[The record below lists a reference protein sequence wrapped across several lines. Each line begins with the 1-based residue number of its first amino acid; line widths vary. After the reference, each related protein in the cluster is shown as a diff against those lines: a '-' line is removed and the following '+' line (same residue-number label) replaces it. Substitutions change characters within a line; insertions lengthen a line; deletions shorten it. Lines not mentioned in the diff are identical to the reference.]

1 MRLALFLLATLGLL
15 IAPLRPAAA
24 QRASPPARQRAPAPR
39 PPSPPLPPP
48 PAQPGAPE
56 PAQPRGQAPSIPT
69 GMTAAEAAA
78 PVPDTGVI
86 TKINVEGNRRV
97 EADAIRAALPVK
109 PGDTFDKRKLKDA
122 LLAVWKMG
130 YFNDVKIDVSAIP
143 PPGVGYQL
151 TVLVSEKPAV
161 HDIKLEGTEEL
172 SRDDLKDTFE
182 IKQFQILDAEAVRR
196 TAKKMQDK
204 YIEKGYFLA
213 EVSWRLDS
221 LPNNEVDVV
230 FVINEHAKVTV
241 KEIRFVG
248 NRAIGT
254 DELRG
259 AMITQ
264 EGSFWSFLSSAGTY
278 REDAFARDEYVLQG
292 LYYDRGYL
300 YVKFGKAAIELSP
313 DRRFIFI
320 TIPVEEGDPYDIGKI
335 DASGDLL
342 EPKEKLLAL
351 VETKPGARFSKTILQ
366 RDLQVLADVYKDKG
380 YAYANVTPD
389 TDVHSDNKIVDINFA
404 FQKGN
409 LVTIEKIEVV
419 GNNKTRDKVIRREMR
434 ISEGELYSGT
444 AIRLSKARITA
455 LGYFDSVEINTRR
468 GSADDKMTLEVTVK
482 EKLTGTFQLGFGFTG
497 GESFFGQAQLSQ
509 NNLLGYGHTAS
520 LSFQISS
527 LRQLFQLSYLDPYF
541 LDTAW
546 TASIDLYRSELVFTG
561 FDRRAIGG
569 ALTAGYEIFEDFRFF
584 GTYTLEG
591 VDVIPNGTTALQLR
605 NQFTAGR
612 TSSVRFSFNYDK
624 RDNRLF
630 PSNGH
635 LESASAE
642 FATSLL
648 GSQNLFQ
655 RYRLI
660 ERRYRPLFWG
670 LVAKM
675 NLSVGYIRST
685 DPLDRPI
692 SISEK
697 FFAGGINSIRGY
709 TLRSISPTLKILAS
723 KDPAAGVLDFAVGGN
738 KEFLTNW
745 EIEFPI
751 VESAGIRGVL
761 FYDAGNVFADNE
773 SFFHSN
779 QRPDANG
786 KGTLPLGLF
795 HSTGFGVRWFSP
807 LGPLRFEVGFPLTR
821 RPVDDPYLF
830 EFTIGNF
837 F

>member
-1 MRLALFLLATLGLL
+1 VPGQ
-15 IAPLRPAAA
+15 P
-24 QRASPPARQRAPAPR
+24 Q
-39 PPSPPLPPP
+39 
-48 PAQPGAPE
+48 PAQPTGS
-56 PAQPRGQAPSIPT
+56 AQPTGHAPDVPT
-69 GMTAAEAAA
+69 GMTPAEAAA
-78 PVPDTGVI
+78 QVPETGVI
-86 TKINVEGNRRV
+86 SKIEVQGNRRV
-97 EADAIRAALPVK
+97 ESDAIRAALPIK
-109 PGDTFDKRKLKDA
+109 PGDTFDKRKLKDT
-122 LLAVWKMG
+122 LLAIWKMG
-130 YFNDVKIDVSAIP
+130 YFNDVKLDVSAVR
-143 PPGVGYQL
+143 PPGTGYQL
-151 TVLVSEKPAV
+151 TVLVSEKPAI
-161 HDIKLEGTEEL
+161 HDIRLEGNEEL
-172 SRDDLKDTFE
+172 SREDLKDTFE
-182 IKQFQILDAEAVRR
+182 VKQFQILDAEGVRR
-196 TAKKMQDK
+196 TAKKMQEK
-204 YIEKGYFLA
+204 YVEKGYFLA
-213 EVSWRLDS
+213 EVSWRLDP

-248 NRAIGT
+248 NRAIST
-254 DELRG
+254 DELKG

-264 EGSFWSFLSSAGTY
+264 EGTFWSFLSSAGTY

-320 TIPVEEGDPYDIGKI
+320 TLPIEEGDPYDITKI
-335 DASGDLL
+335 DVTGDLL

-389 TDVHSDNKIVDINFA
+389 TDVHAETKTVDINFA

-409 LVTIEKIEVV
+409 LVTIEKIEVA

-434 ISEGELYSGT
+434 INEGDLYSGT
-444 AIRLSKARITA
+444 AIRFSKARVTA
-455 LGYFDSVEINTRR
+455 LGYFDSVEINSRR
-468 GSADDKMTLEVTVK
+468 GSADDKMVLEITVK

-509 NNLLGYGHTAS
+509 NNLFGYGHTAS

-546 TASIDLYRSELVFTG
+546 TASIDLYRSELLFTG
-561 FDRRAIGG
+561 FDRKAIGG
-569 ALTAGYEIFEDFRFF
+569 ALTAGYELFEDFRFF

-591 VDVIPNGTTALQLR
+591 VDVTPTGTSALQLR

-630 PSNGH
+630 PTNGH

-670 LVAKM
+670 LVAKV

-685 DPLDRPI
+685 DPLNRPI

-709 TLRSISPTLKILAS
+709 TLRSISPTKRILAS
-723 KDPAAGVLDFAVGGN
+723 REPDAGIIDFAVGGN
-738 KEFLTNW
+738 KELLTNW

-751 VESAGIRGVL
+751 VESAGIRGVV
-761 FYDAGNVFADNE
+761 FYDAGNVFSENE
-773 SFFHSN
+773 DFFHSN

-786 KGTLPLGLF
+786 RGTLPLGLF

-821 RPVDDPYLF
+821 RPIDDAYLF

>member
-1 MRLALFLLATLGLL
+1 MRLAFLLATLGLL
-15 IAPLRPAAA
+15 IAPLRPVAA
-24 QRASPPARQRAPAPR
+24 QGAGPR
-39 PPSPPLPPP
+39 PGRREPPP
-48 PAQPGAPE
+48 KPPPRPAQPSSQPRQPE
-56 PAQPRGQAPSIPT
+56 PAQPTGHAPDVPA

-78 PVPDTGVI
+78 AVPETGVI
-86 TKINVEGNRRV
+86 SKIEIQGNRRV
-97 EADAIRAALPVK
+97 ESDAIRAVIPLK

-122 LLAVWKMG
+122 LLAVWRMG
-130 YFNDVKIDVSAIP
+130 YFNDVKLDVSP
-143 PPGVGYQL
+143 VRTPGTGYQL
-151 TVLVSEKPAV
+151 TVLVSEKPAIR
-161 HDIKLEGTEEL
+161 DIRLEGNEEL

-182 IKQFQILDAEAVRR
+182 VKQFQILDAEAVRK
-196 TAKKMQDK
+196 TAKKMQEK
-204 YIEKGYFLA
+204 YVEKGYFLA
-213 EVSWRLDS
+213 EVTWRLDP

-230 FVINEHAKVTV
+230 FVMNEHAKVTV

-248 NRAIGT
+248 NRAIGL
-254 DELRG
+254 DELKG

-264 EGSFWSFLSSAGTY
+264 EGTFWSFLSSAGTY

-320 TIPVEEGDPYDIGKI
+320 TIPIEEGDPYDIGKI
-335 DASGDLL
+335 DVAGDLL
-342 EPKEKLLAL
+342 EPKDKLLSL
-351 VETKPGARFSKTILQ
+351 VETKRGARFSKTILQ
-366 RDLQVLADVYKDKG
+366 RDLQILADVYKDKG

-389 TDVHSDNKIVDINFA
+389 TDVHSENRTVDINFA

-434 ISEGELYSGT
+434 INEGDLYSGT
-444 AIRLSKARITA
+444 AIRMSKARITA

-468 GSADDKMTLEVTVK
+468 GSADDRMVLEITVK

-509 NNLLGYGHTAS
+509 NNLFGYGHTAS

-546 TASIDLYRSELVFTG
+546 TASVDLYRSELLFTG
-561 FDRRAIGG
+561 FDRQAIGG
-569 ALTAGYEIFEDFRFF
+569 AITAGYEIFEDFRFF

-591 VDVIPNGTTALQLR
+591 VDVIPTGTSALQLR

-630 PSNGH
+630 PTNGH

-642 FATSLL
+642 FATSLIA
-648 GSQNLFQ
+648 SQNLFQ

-670 LVAKM
+670 LVAKV

-685 DPLDRPI
+685 DPLNRPI

-709 TLRSISPTLKILAS
+709 TLRSISPTKKILATR
-723 KDPAAGVLDFAVGGN
+723 DPDAGILDYAVGGN
-738 KEFLTNW
+738 KELLTNW

-751 VESAGIRGVL
+751 VESAGIRGVV
-761 FYDAGNVFADNE
+761 FYDMGNVFAE
-773 SFFHSN
+773 SENFFQSS

-786 KGTLPLGLF
+786 NGTLPLGLF

-821 RPVDDPYLF
+821 RSVDDAYLF

>member
-1 MRLALFLLATLGLL
+1 VPGQ
-15 IAPLRPAAA
+15 P
-24 QRASPPARQRAPAPR
+24 Q
-39 PPSPPLPPP
+39 
-48 PAQPGAPE
+48 PAQPTGS
-56 PAQPRGQAPSIPT
+56 AQPTGHAPDVPT

-78 PVPDTGVI
+78 QVPETGVI
-86 TKINVEGNRRV
+86 SKIEVQGNRRV
-97 EADAIRAALPVK
+97 ESDAIRAALPIK
-109 PGDTFDKRKLKDA
+109 PGDTFDKRKLKDT
-122 LLAVWKMG
+122 LLAIWKMG
-130 YFNDVKIDVSAIP
+130 YFNDVKLDVSAVR
-143 PPGVGYQL
+143 PPGTGYQL
-151 TVLVSEKPAV
+151 TVLVSEKPAID
-161 HDIKLEGTEEL
+161 DIRLEGNEEL
-172 SRDDLKDTFE
+172 SREDLKDTFE
-182 IKQFQILDAEAVRR
+182 VKQFQILDAEGVRR
-196 TAKKMQDK
+196 TAKKMQEK
-204 YIEKGYFLA
+204 YVEKGYFLA
-213 EVSWRLDS
+213 EVSWRLDP

-248 NRAIGT
+248 NRAIST
-254 DELRG
+254 DELKG

-264 EGSFWSFLSSAGTY
+264 EGTFWSFLSSAGTY

-320 TIPVEEGDPYDIGKI
+320 TLPIEEGDPYDITKI
-335 DASGDLL
+335 DVTGDLL

-389 TDVHSDNKIVDINFA
+389 TDVHAETKTVDINFA

-409 LVTIEKIEVV
+409 LVTIEKIEVA

-434 ISEGELYSGT
+434 INEGDLYSGT
-444 AIRLSKARITA
+444 AIRFSKARVTA
-455 LGYFDSVEINTRR
+455 LGYFDSVEINSRR
-468 GSADDKMTLEVTVK
+468 GSADDKMVLEITVK

-509 NNLLGYGHTAS
+509 NNLFGYGHTAS

-546 TASIDLYRSELVFTG
+546 TASIDLYRSELLFTG
-561 FDRRAIGG
+561 FDRKAIGG
-569 ALTAGYEIFEDFRFF
+569 ALTAGYELFEDFRFF

-591 VDVIPNGTTALQLR
+591 VDVTPTGTSALQLR

-630 PSNGH
+630 PTNGH

-670 LVAKM
+670 LVAKV

-685 DPLDRPI
+685 DPLNRPI

-709 TLRSISPTLKILAS
+709 TLRSISPTKRILAS
-723 KDPAAGVLDFAVGGN
+723 REPDAGIIDFAVGGN
-738 KEFLTNW
+738 KELLTNW

-751 VESAGIRGVL
+751 VESAGIRGVV
-761 FYDAGNVFADNE
+761 FYDAGNVFSENE
-773 SFFHSN
+773 DFFHSN

-786 KGTLPLGLF
+786 RGTLPLGLF

-821 RPVDDPYLF
+821 RPIDDAYLF

>member
-1 MRLALFLLATLGLL
+1 MRLACLLATLGLL

-24 QRASPPARQRAPAPR
+24 QREGGGAPPPKRREPAQK
-39 PPSPPLPPP
+39 P
-48 PAQPGAPE
+48 PAQTGPAPADV
-56 PAQPRGQAPSIPT
+56 PQAPQPKGEAPSIPT

-78 PVPDTGVI
+78 PTPETGVI
-86 TKINVEGNRRV
+86 TKINVQGNRRV
-97 EADAIRAALPVK
+97 EADAIRAALPIK

-122 LLAVWKMG
+122 LLALWKMG
-130 YFNDVKIDVSAIP
+130 YFNDIKLDVSAAP
-143 PPGVGYQL
+143 PPGTGYQL

-161 HDIKLEGTEEL
+161 RDIKLEGNEEL
-172 SRDDLKDTFE
+172 SRDDFKEAIE
-182 IKQFQILDAEAVRR
+182 IKQFQILDPEAVRR
-196 TAKKMQDK
+196 TAKKMQEK
-204 YIEKGYFLA
+204 YVEKGYFLA
-213 EVSWRLDS
+213 EVTWRLDP
-221 LPNNEVDVV
+221 LPNNEVNVV

-248 NRAIGT
+248 NRAIST
-254 DELRG
+254 DELKA

-292 LYYDRGYL
+292 MYYDRGYL
-300 YVKFGKAAIELSP
+300 YVKFGKPAIELSP
-313 DRRFIFI
+313 DRHFIFI
-320 TIPVEEGDPYDIGKI
+320 TIPIEEGDPYDIAKI
-335 DASGDLL
+335 DVSGDLL
-342 EPKEKLLAL
+342 EPKDRLLAM
-351 VETKPGARFSKTILQ
+351 VETRPRRRFSKSILQ

-389 TDVHSDNKIVDINFA
+389 TDVHADAKTVDVTFS

-409 LVTIEKIEVV
+409 LVTIEKIEMV
-419 GNNKTRDKVIRREMR
+419 GNNKTRDKVIRRELR
-434 ISEGELYSGT
+434 INEGDLYSGT
-444 AIRLSKARITA
+444 GIRVSKARVTA

-468 GSADDKMTLEVTVK
+468 GSADDKMVVEVTVK

-509 NNLLGYGHTAS
+509 NNLLGYGHTAT

-541 LDTAW
+541 LDTSW
-546 TASIDLYRSELVFTG
+546 TASIDLYRSELVYTG
-561 FDRRAIGG
+561 FDRQAIGG
-569 ALTAGYEIFEDFRFF
+569 ALTAGYELFEDFRFF
-584 GTYTLEG
+584 TTYTLEN
-591 VDVIPNGTTALQLR
+591 VDVVPNGTTTLLLR

-630 PSNGH
+630 PTNGH

-660 ERRYRPLFWG
+660 ERRYRPLVLG
-670 LVAKM
+670 LVAKV
-675 NLSVGYIRST
+675 NVQLGYIRAT
-685 DPLDRPI
+685 DPLNHPV

-709 TLRSISPTLKILAS
+709 TLRSISPTKKILAS
-723 KDPAAGVLDFAVGGN
+723 KDPDAGVLDYAVGGN
-738 KEFLTNW
+738 KEFITNW

-751 VESAGIRGVL
+751 LESAGIRGVV
-761 FYDAGNVFADNE
+761 FYDAGNVFSENE
-773 SFFHSN
+773 NFFQSS

-786 KGTLPLGLF
+786 KGTLPFGLF
-795 HSTGFGVRWFSP
+795 MSTGFGVRWFSP

-821 RPVDDPYLF
+821 RPIDDAYLF

>member
-1 MRLALFLLATLGLL
+1 MRLAFLLATLGLL

-24 QRASPPARQRAPAPR
+24 QRGGGAPPPKR
-39 PPSPPLPPP
+39 PPPSTTQQAS
-48 PAQPGAPE
+48 PAQPQPPQPKGEAPDI
-56 PAQPRGQAPSIPT
+56 PA

-78 PVPDTGVI
+78 PTPETGVI
-86 TKINVEGNRRV
+86 TKINVQGNRRV
-97 EADAIRAALPVK
+97 EADAIRAALPIK
-109 PGDTFDKRKLKDA
+109 PGDAFDKGKLREA
-122 LLAVWKMG
+122 LLAVWKTG
-130 YFNDVKIDVSAIP
+130 YFNDIKLDVSAVP
-143 PPGVGYQL
+143 LPGTGYQL

-161 HDIKLEGTEEL
+161 REIKLEGNEEL

-182 IKQFQILDAEAVRR
+182 IKQFQILDPDAVRR
-196 TAKKMQDK
+196 SAKKMQEK
-204 YIEKGYFLA
+204 YVEKGYFLA
-213 EVSWRLDS
+213 EVTWRLDP
-221 LPNNEVDVV
+221 LPNNEVNVV

-248 NRAIGT
+248 NRAIST
-254 DELRG
+254 DELKA

-292 LYYDRGYL
+292 MYYDRGYL
-300 YVKFGKAAIELSP
+300 YVKFGKPAIELSP

-320 TIPVEEGDPYDIGKI
+320 TIPIEEGDPYDIAKI
-335 DASGDLL
+335 DVTGDLL
-342 EPKEKLLAL
+342 VEKDNLLAL
-351 VETKPGARFSKTILQ
+351 VETRPRRRFSKSILQ
-366 RDLQVLADVYKDKG
+366 RDLQVLADVYKDRG

-389 TDVHSDNKIVDINFA
+389 TDVHADNKTVDVIFN

-409 LVTIEKIEVV
+409 LVTIEKIEMV

-434 ISEGELYSGT
+434 INEGDLYSGT
-444 AIRLSKARITA
+444 GIRVSKARITA

-468 GSADDKMTLEVTVK
+468 GSSDDKMVVEVTVK

-509 NNLLGYGHTAS
+509 NNLLGYGHTAT

-541 LDTAW
+541 LDTSW
-546 TASIDLYRSELVFTG
+546 TASVDLYRSDLVYTG
-561 FDRRAIGG
+561 FDRQAIGG
-569 ALTAGYEIFEDFRFF
+569 ALTAGYELFEDFRFF
-584 GTYTLEG
+584 TTYTLEN
-591 VDVIPNGTTALQLR
+591 VSVVPTGTTTLLLR

-612 TSSVRFSFNYDK
+612 TSSIRFSFNYDK

-630 PSNGH
+630 PTNGH

-642 FATSLL
+642 FASSLL

-660 ERRYRPLFWG
+660 ERRYRPLVWG
-670 LVAKM
+670 LVAKV
-675 NLSVGYIRST
+675 NVQIGYIRAT
-685 DPLDRPI
+685 DPLNHPI

-709 TLRSISPTLKILAS
+709 TLRSISPTKKILAS
-723 KDPAAGVLDFAVGGN
+723 REPDAGVLDYAVGGN
-738 KEFLTNW
+738 KEFITNW

-751 VESAGIRGVL
+751 LESAGIRGVV
-761 FYDAGNVFADNE
+761 FYDMGNVFADNE
-773 SFFHSN
+773 NFFSSN

-786 KGTLPLGLF
+786 NGTLPFGLF
-795 HSTGFGVRWFSP
+795 LSTGFGVRWFSP

-821 RPVDDPYLF
+821 RPIDDAYLF